1 MAIDGEPAE
10 PFEAQ
15 DSRFTLGPGNR
26 IDLFVDA
33 TLEPGASAALVVAE
47 PGRDSTIVRLAYEGG
62 SPARPEPRAD
72 LTALPANPLPERMD
86 FERALKL
93 DVQIGTSGGAA
104 ALFTVPR
111 GRAVMLGLVNR
122 SAVSYAMH
130 LHGHHFR
137 LLDRLDDGWK
147 PFWLDTLVVPAGQ
160 TMRIAFVADNAGK
173 WLIQGTPIDER
184 AAPMAPWFEVQ

>member
-33 TLEPGASAALVVAE
+33 TLDPGTSAALIVSEA
-47 PGRDSTIVRLAYEGG
+47 GRDSSIAQLVYEAGPPG
-62 SPARPEPRAD
+62 RPEPRTN

-86 FERALKL
+86 FEHALKL
-93 DVQIGTSGGAA
+93 DVAVGTSGDA
-104 ALFTVPR
+104 ALFTVKR
-111 GRAVMLGLVNR
+111 GRAVTLGLVNR
-122 SAVSYAMH
+122 SPASYAIH

-173 WLIQGTPIDER
+173 WLIQGLALDGR
-184 AAPMAPWFEVQ
+184 AAPMAQWFEVQ